1 MNTDQI
7 TKIIIVTCKHLG
19 KALTGIA
26 LDLELPNSQASIIDS
41 LELCPPDKYDL
52 FVGDRVM
59 INVKKNRITGTI
71 DSINGDEITLTNK
84 PLGKTW
90 TVNFKDIIH
99 KHN

>member
-7 TKIIIVTCKHLG
+7 TKIIIVSCKYLG
-19 KALTGIA
+19 KALMDIA
-26 LDLELPNSQASIIDS
+26 FELETPISQAPIIDS

-59 INVKKNRITGTI
+59 IEVRKKRITGTI

-90 TVNFKDIIH
+90 TVNFTDIIH
-99 KHN
+99 KHD

>member
-7 TKIIIVTCKHLG
+7 TKIIIVSCKYLG
-19 KALTGIA
+19 KALIDIA
-26 LDLELPNSQASIIDS
+26 HDLEIPNSQATIIDS

-59 INVKKNRITGTI
+59 IEVRKKRITGTI

-90 TVNFKDIIH
+90 TVNFTDIIH
-99 KHN
+99 KHD